1 MSRKTIRDLV
11 WELHGKVASG
21 KLTEKEAVQQ
31 LLLRREGGLTPNGA
45 KELIRHP
52 LIMDEGRD

>member
-1 MSRKTIRDLV
+1 MAKKTVRDLA

-21 KLTEKEAVQQ
+21 QLTEDEAVRQ
-31 LLLRREGGLTPNGA
+31 LTLSREGGLTPAGA
-45 KELIRHP
+45 RELIRKP